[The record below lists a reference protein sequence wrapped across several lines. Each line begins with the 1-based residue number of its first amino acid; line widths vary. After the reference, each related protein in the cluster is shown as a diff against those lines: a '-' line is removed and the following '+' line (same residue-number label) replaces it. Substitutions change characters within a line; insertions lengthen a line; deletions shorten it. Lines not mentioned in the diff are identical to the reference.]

1 MISFFYFLFSL
12 YYFTLCYEIT
22 NQKKLDYISINNM
35 SDIENVVND
44 NLTNKIKNIY
54 EKEYY
59 LFNEIQEISLNHI
72 NKLTKYKKYYDFING
87 LSYSFSLSDNPSK
100 TINYLN
106 SKNQIIVD
114 DCSYFHSVQIKHL
127 KENKHLLICI
137 NKNFSLISFYNI
149 SESNFNYLSSVKLN
163 IAVDINNTQ
172 ISFSG
177 FEEDNSV
184 IFLSNNEVFIIV
196 LQINFSE
203 GNAYIPI
210 IQKFPIE
217 LLNQKDSKMIFYD
230 IVNYHLNRY
239 LVLGYNTGEI
249 LIYLCKTNSILLKTH
264 ITFPS
269 KIDKLFLQQGLLLIV
284 YNSNKLTVLT
294 LLGGNSILVVC
305 NNYYPI
311 LDLIYDHI
319 NSILYILDIKG
330 RLIIKNFKVNLN
342 KVYSNECETLYQIFI
357 PKYSRNN
364 INDIKL
370 IFVKGD
376 VFINGKNYLG
386 FLNKKFELEN
396 YFVRSDL
403 ISKEKIFNDGKIFYF
418 YSIYLNK
425 FIIYKIDLNKFKNKV
440 NKSTKEKDNNKKQN
454 ENVDLYNDF
463 KPVECNGNILCSIL
477 FNTYTNNKNTT
488 FYFYILAVLIVVLS
502 VYFYNKRRQND
513 LLRYKEF
520 EENRIKGNQE
530 TNNKLQEMLG
540 QIKHLEKFENYEE
553 YKKRERKNYNQEE
566 EKNPYSNF
574 NDNEIQYHGDDD
586 DDDEDELNEELR
598 YLNQNDSDQMKAY
611 HDYVNQMNKKEE
623 NRMRH
628 NNYYPRKYYS
638 DDEY

>member
-1 MISFFYFLFSL
+1 MITFFFFLYSL
-12 YYFTLCYEIT
+12 YYFTLCHEKI
-22 NQKKLDYISINNM
+22 NQKSDYITINNM
-35 SDIENVVND
+35 SDIENIVNA
-44 NLTNKIKNIY
+44 NLTNKIIDKY
-54 EKEYY
+54 ENEFD

-87 LSYSFSLSDNPSK
+87 LSYSFSLSESPSK
-100 TINYLN
+100 NINYLN
-106 SKNQIIVD
+106 SKTKILLD
-114 DCSYFHSVQIKHL
+114 DCTHFHSVQIKHL

-137 NKNFSLISFYNI
+137 NKNFSLISIYNI
-149 SESNFNYLSSVKLN
+149 SESNFNYLSSIKLN
-163 IAVDINNTQ
+163 LELNIKNTQ
-172 ISFSG
+172 VSFSG

-184 IFLSNNEVFIIV
+184 IFLSDKEVFIIV

-203 GNAYIPI
+203 GNIYIPI

-217 LLNQKDSKMIFYD
+217 LLNQTNSKMIFYD

-249 LIYLCKTNSILLKTH
+249 LVYLCKTNSILLKTH

-284 YNSNKLTVLT
+284 SNSNKLTVLT
-294 LLGGNSILVVC
+294 LLGGNSILIVC

-342 KVYSNECETLYQIFI
+342 KVYSNECETIYQIFI
-357 PKYSRNN
+357 PKYSIKN
-364 INDIKL
+364 IEDIKL

-376 VFINGKNYLG
+376 FFINGKNYLG
-386 FLNKKFELEN
+386 YLNKKFELEN

-403 ISKEKIFNDGKIFYF
+403 VSKEKIFNDGKIFYF
-418 YSIYLNK
+418 YSIYLNQ
-425 FIIYKIDLNKFKNKV
+425 FIIYKIDLNKIKNK
-440 NKSTKEKDNNKKQN
+440 NDTSKEKDKNKK
-454 ENVDLYNDF
+454 ENTNIDLYNDF
-463 KPVECNGNILCSIL
+463 KPVECHGNLLCSIL

-502 VYFYNKRRQND
+502 VYFYNKRKQND
-513 LLRYKEF
+513 LLKFKEF

-586 DDDEDELNEELR
+586 DDDEDELNEELK
-598 YLNQNDSDQMKAY
+598 YLNQDDSEQMREY
-611 HDYVNQMNKKEE
+611 DNYVNQMKKNDEK
-623 NRMRH
+623 RMRY

>member
-1 MISFFYFLFSL
+1 MITFFFFLYSL
-12 YYFTLCYEIT
+12 YYFTLCHEII
-22 NQKKLDYISINNM
+22 NQKSDYITINNM
-35 SDIENVVND
+35 SDIENIVNA
-44 NLTNKIKNIY
+44 NLTNKITNKY
-54 EKEYY
+54 ENEFD

-87 LSYSFSLSDNPSK
+87 LSYSFSLSDSPSK
-100 TINYLN
+100 NINYLN
-106 SKNQIIVD
+106 SKTQILLD
-114 DCSYFHSVQIKHL
+114 DCTHFHSVQIKHL

-137 NKNFSLISFYNI
+137 NKNFSLISIYNI
-149 SESNFNYLSSVKLN
+149 SESNFNYLSSIKLN
-163 IAVDINNTQ
+163 LELNIKKTQ
-172 ISFSG
+172 VSFSG

-203 GNAYIPI
+203 GNIYIPI

-217 LLNQKDSKMIFYD
+217 LLNQTNSKMIFYD

-249 LIYLCKTNSILLKTH
+249 LVYLCKTNSILLKTH

-284 YNSNKLTVLT
+284 SNSNKLTVLT
-294 LLGGNSILVVC
+294 LLGGNSILIVC

-330 RLIIKNFKVNLN
+330 RLIIKNFKVNIN
-342 KVYSNECETLYQIFI
+342 KVYSNECETIYQIFI
-357 PKYSRNN
+357 PKYSIKN
-364 INDIKL
+364 IEDIKL

-376 VFINGKNYLG
+376 FFINGKNYLG
-386 FLNKKFELEN
+386 YLNKKFELEN

-403 ISKEKIFNDGKIFYF
+403 VSKEKIFNDGKIFYF
-418 YSIYLNK
+418 YSIYLNQ
-425 FIIYKIDLNKFKNKV
+425 FIIYKIDLNKIKNK
-440 NKSTKEKDNNKKQN
+440 NDTSKEKDKNKK
-454 ENVDLYNDF
+454 ENKNIDLYNDF

-502 VYFYNKRRQND
+502 VYFYNKRKQND
-513 LLRYKEF
+513 LLKFKEF

-553 YKKRERKNYNQEE
+553 YKKRERKNNNQEE

-586 DDDEDELNEELR
+586 DDDEDELNEELK
-598 YLNQNDSDQMKAY
+598 YLNQDDSEQMREY
-611 HDYVNQMNKKEE
+611 DNYVNQMKKNDEK
-623 NRMRH
+623 RMRY